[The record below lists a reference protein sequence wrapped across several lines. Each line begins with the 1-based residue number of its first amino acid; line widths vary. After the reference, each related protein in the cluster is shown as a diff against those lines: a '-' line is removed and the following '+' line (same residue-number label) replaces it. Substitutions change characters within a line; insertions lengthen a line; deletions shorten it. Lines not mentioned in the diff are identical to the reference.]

1 MTPGFT
7 GSLRPGL
14 PIIVSHHM
22 PTRRE
27 QWRRPRSRSR
37 RIRRKWEK
45 DARNWRSVEMFP
57 HGYMVAGRVV
67 VSPAGYERLMRALEV
82 RW

>member
-1 MTPGFT
+1 MTPGYT
-7 GSLRPGL
+7 GSLAGGL

-45 DARNWRSVEMFP
+45 DQRNWRTVEAYPSGLLM
-57 HGYMVAGRVV
+57 GGTLV
-67 VSPAGYERLMRALEV
+67 VSPAGFDRLMRAVEATP
-82 RW
+82 